1 MDELRDSARQVLDG
15 LGPAAPEASSW
26 PVLAELGW
34 LMVAVPEELGGL
46 GMGPAGTC
54 ALCTELGRSLGTIPF
69 IPAMLSIDAVC
80 RSELADR
87 EARLERMMSGQD
99 YVAVPMADGQLSAAT
114 GDDGRSRLTGR
125 AMAVPS
131 ADTANHLLACTAD
144 GAYLGLVSLEG
155 PEVELVERPTW
166 DRTRRLFDVVL
177 SGAAVDDD
185 LTLATG
191 QQAQRVAA
199 RLATLRDFTLAA
211 ESVGGADA
219 LLEMTVEYLGTRE
232 QFGRPLALFQALK
245 HRCADLKAQTEAARA
260 LLLDNLDRL
269 ESGGE
274 EGEGAGDAGRLGRT
288 ARLLACEAYAAVAEE
303 AVQLHG
309 GIAMSEEH
317 SCHLYLKRAML
328 NEHLGRQA
336 ASYDLALATPFFE

>member
-15 LGPAAPEASSW
+15 LGLAAPEASSW

-46 GMGPAGTC
+46 GMGLAGTC
-54 ALCTELGRSLGTIPF
+54 ALCTELGRALGTIPF

-99 YVAVPMADGQLSAAT
+99 YVAVPMGDGQLSATT
-114 GDDGRSRLTGR
+114 GADGHSRLTGR
-125 AMAVPS
+125 AVAVPS
-131 ADTANHLLACTAD
+131 ADTATHLLACTAD
-144 GAYLGLVSLEG
+144 GTYLGLVPLEG
-155 PEVELVERPTW
+155 PQVERVARPTW

-177 SGAAVDDD
+177 SGAAVDEE

-191 QQAQRVAA
+191 EPAQRLAA
-199 RLATLRDFTLAA
+199 RLATRRDFTLAA

-269 ESGGE
+269 EAGAE
-274 EGEGAGDAGRLGRT
+274 ESEDAGRLGGT
-288 ARLLACEAYAAVAEE
+288 ARLLACAAYAAVAEE

-317 SCHLYLKRAML
+317 GCHLYLKRAML